1 LQAGLRQAG
10 HFKVRE
16 VRKYKEMLPLVGIQA
31 E

>member
-1 LQAGLRQAG
+1 MTCRPAFGQAG
-10 HFKVRE
+10 HSE